1 MRLLL
6 LWSVLLFSTTQ
17 VFAQQTKAQNFVGAS
32 LDVRFGSSSQDRLLI
47 ETGDD
52 GYLSNNYEVK
62 FFDYQVHHTA
72 IRLSSYAG
80 RKVSKRID
88 LGFSFDINSS
98 FSSRNYEYLEVS
110 EIQSETSDIYAGYF
124 GDYYK
129 IFTFPLAPLYTQPY
143 AKSGKHFNLLLAP
156 LIRYNFITDRRLGL
170 DLTLIYGI
178 SQELHYTKGYR
189 IRPDANGDKEVY
201 VNNFKSDLKTGR
213 AGIGRASLG
222 LSYNFKNDWRLR
234 FRKDLLH
241 YNGTE
246 KKSALPEHANH
257 LVLECRFCFK
267 LFLNN

>member
-6 LWSVLLFSTTQ
+6 LWSVLLFSTSQ
-17 VFAQQTKAQNFVGAS
+17 VFSQQTKAQNFIGAS
-32 LDVRFGSSSQDRLLI
+32 LDVGFGSSSQSRLLI

-52 GYLSNNYEVK
+52 GYLSNDYEVK
-62 FFDYQVHHTA
+62 FFNYQVHHTA

-110 EIQSETSDIYAGYF
+110 EIQSETSDIYAWYF
-124 GDYYK
+124 RDYYK
-129 IFTFPLAPLYTQPY
+129 IFTFPLAPRYTQPY

-189 IRPDANGDKEVY
+189 IRPDANGDYEVY
-201 VNNFKSDLKTGR
+201 VHNFKSDLKTGR
-213 AGIGRASLG
+213 VGIGRASLG
-222 LSYNFKNDWRLR
+222 VSYNFKNDWRLR
-234 FRKDLLH
+234 LRKDLLH
-241 YNGTE
+241 FNSTGE
-246 KKSALPEHANH
+246 QDSLPEQANY
-257 LVLECRFCFK
+257 LVLEYQF
-267 LFLNN
+267 

>member
-6 LWSVLLFSTTQ
+6 LWSVLLFSTSQ
-17 VFAQQTKAQNFVGAS
+17 VFSQQTKAQNFIGAS
-32 LDVRFGSSSQDRLLI
+32 LDVGFGSSSQGRLLI
-47 ETGDD
+47 ESGDD

-62 FFDYQVHHTA
+62 IFDYQVNHTA

-88 LGFSFDINSS
+88 LGFSFDISSS
-98 FSSRNYEYLEVS
+98 FFSRNYEYLEVS
-110 EIQSETSDIYAGYF
+110 EIQPESTNTYEWYYR
-124 GDYYK
+124 DYYK
-129 IFTFPLAPLYTQPY
+129 IYKFPLAPRYTQTY

-156 LIRYNFITDRRLGL
+156 LIRYNFITDRRIGL

-189 IRPDANGDKEVY
+189 IRPDANGDYEVY

-234 FRKDLLH
+234 LRKDLLH
-241 YNGTE
+241 FN
-246 KKSALPEHANH
+246 SAGGQDFLPKHVNL
-257 LVLECRFCFK
+257 LVLEYQF
-267 LFLNN
+267 

>member
-17 VFAQQTKAQNFVGAS
+17 VFAQQTKAQNFIGAS
-32 LDVRFGSSSQDRLLI
+32 LDFIFGSPRQDVLRI

-52 GYLSNNYEVK
+52 GYSSSNYEVK
-62 FFDYQVHHTA
+62 YFDYQVYYTA

-80 RKVSKRID
+80 RKVSKRIN

-110 EIQSETSDIYAGYF
+110 EIQPETPYTPTWYYI
-124 GDYYK
+124 DYYK
-129 IFTFPLAPLYTQPY
+129 IFTFPLAPRYTQLY

-189 IRPDANGDKEVY
+189 IRPDANGDYEVY

-213 AGIGRASLG
+213 VGIGRASLG
-222 LSYNFKNDWRLR
+222 LSYSFKNDWRLR
-234 FRKDLLH
+234 LRKDLLH
-241 YNGTE
+241 FNSTGE
-246 KKSALPEHANH
+246 QDSLPEQANH
-257 LVLECRFCFK
+257 LVLEYQF
-267 LFLNN
+267 